1 MKLSA
6 ADCVMKVPHDASVSP
21 ATMAGTGASSVSST
35 PSADSATDSRMVRR
49 ALRRGIQ
56 RPASGVT
63 TTPTR

>member
-21 ATMAGTGASSVSST
+21 ATMASTGASSVSST

-49 ALRRGIQ
+49 ALVSLNQTSAVESERR
-56 RPASGVT
+56 
-63 TTPTR
+63 